1 MVYASSL
8 GLALVTLWG
17 AHTASAKPSLAL
29 STSGPGSVS
38 DVAALKITASLKNT
52 GTETLRL
59 LKDPN
64 SLLSTWE
71 TDAFQVARS
80 ESSLV
85 GSPSLNFTG
94 IRVKYSPTAA
104 VKSGNSALFT
114 IIEPG
119 ATVNITHSLASTY
132 DFTGKGAGAGKYKFK
147 SSARARTFLSVSTD
161 GTITPLEAT
170 EGQVAEVSVSGRLSG
185 PRLQPGTQGAA
196 HGTGPF
202 EQGKEVS
209 KRALFRGCNGDQI
222 NLVNSAAD
230 RAMNMAHGAHGFLR
244 DGPWGTRRY
253 TEWFGAWDQGRYQSV
268 FQHYDNIRFN
278 PPTFNYDCTCTDPGI
293 YAYVIIP
300 GHFKEVYLCGAF
312 WNAPLEGT
320 DSKAGTIIHEA
331 SHFPEYAGT
340 SDHVYGQGGC
350 RDLARNDPAR
360 AAMNA
365 DSHEYFAENEPWLGQ

>member
-1 MVYASSL
+1 MVFASSL

-17 AHTASAKPSLAL
+17 AQTASAKPGLAL

-132 DFTGKGAGAGKYKFK
+132 DFTGKGGGAGKYKF
-147 SSARARTFLSVSTD
+147 
-161 GTITPLEAT
+161 
-170 EGQVAEVSVSGRLSG
+170 
-185 PRLQPGTQGAA
+185 
-196 HGTGPF
+196 
-202 EQGKEVS
+202 
-209 KRALFRGCNGDQI
+209 
-222 NLVNSAAD
+222 
-230 RAMNMAHGAHGFLR
+230 
-244 DGPWGTRRY
+244 
-253 TEWFGAWDQGRYQSV
+253 
-268 FQHYDNIRFN
+268 
-278 PPTFNYDCTCTDPGI
+278 
-293 YAYVIIP
+293 
-300 GHFKEVYLCGAF
+300 
-312 WNAPLEGT
+312 
-320 DSKAGTIIHEA
+320 
-331 SHFPEYAGT
+331 
-340 SDHVYGQGGC
+340 
-350 RDLARNDPAR
+350 
-360 AAMNA
+360 
-365 DSHEYFAENEPWLGQ
+365 

>member
-1 MVYASSL
+1 MVFTSSL
-8 GLALVTLWG
+8 GLALVAFWG
-17 AHTASAKPSLAL
+17 ASAASAKPSLTL
-29 STSGPGSVS
+29 STSGPASVS

-52 GTETLRL
+52 GTETLQL

-64 SLLSTWE
+64 SLLSAWE

-80 ESSLV
+80 EPSLAN
-85 GSPSLNFTG
+85 SPSLNFTG
-94 IRVKYSPTAA
+94 IRVKYSPAAA
-104 VKSGNSALFT
+104 VKSGKSELFT

-119 ATVNITHSLASTY
+119 ATVNITHSLASIY
-132 DFTGKGAGAGKYKFK
+132 DFTGKGGGAGKYKFK
-147 SSARARTFLSVSTD
+147 SSARARTFLSVSAD
-161 GTITPLEAT
+161 GSIAPVEAA
-170 EGQVAEVSVSGRLSG
+170 EAQVAEVSVSGRLSG
-185 PRLQPGTQGAA
+185 PKFQPGAHGAA

-202 EQGKEVS
+202 EHGKAIA
-209 KRALFRGCNGDQI
+209 KRALFRGCNDPQI
-222 NLVNSAAD
+222 DSINSAAD

-300 GHFKEVYLCGAF
+300 GHFKEIYLCGAF

-350 RDLARNDPAR
+350 RDLARNDPGK

-365 DSHEYFAENEPWLGQ
+365 E

>member
-1 MVYASSL
+1 MVFTSSL
-8 GLALVTLWG
+8 GLALVTLW
-17 AHTASAKPSLAL
+17 AASAASANPSLTLRPA
-29 STSGPGSVS
+29 SVS

-52 GTETLRL
+52 GTETIRL

-80 ESSLV
+80 ESGLAS
-85 GSPSLNFTG
+85 GPSLNFTG
-94 IRVKYSPTAA
+94 IRVKYSPAAA
-104 VKSGNSALFT
+104 VKSGKSELFT

-119 ATVNITHSLASTY
+119 ATVNVTHSLASTY
-132 DFTGKGAGAGKYKFK
+132 DFTGKGGGAGKYKFK
-147 SSARARTFLSVSTD
+147 SSARARTFLSVSAD
-161 GTITPLEAT
+161 GTIAPLEAT
-170 EGQVAEVSVSGRLSG
+170 ETQVAEVSVSGRLSG
-185 PRLQPGTQGAA
+185 PNFQPGTQGAA

-202 EQGKEVS
+202 EHGKAAA
-209 KRALFRGCNGDQI
+209 KRALFRGCNDPQI
-222 NLVNSAAD
+222 NDINSAAD
-230 RAMNMAHGAHGFLR
+230 LACFPNLVRISGRLSQILA
-244 DGPWGTRRY
+244 RRSLGDE
-253 TEWFGAWDQGRYQSV
+253 TLHRVQWFGAWDQGRYQSV

-340 SDHVYGQGGC
+340 SDYVYGQGGC
-350 RDLARNDPAR
+350 RDLARNDPGK

-365 DSHEYFAENEPWLGQ
+365 E